1 VGTFMKIVVFGGGT
15 GLSILIRGLKK
26 YTKDISAVV
35 TVADNGGGS
44 GVLREDLGMLP
55 PGDMRNCITAL
66 ADIEPTMIKLLQH
79 RFKDGYLTGQSFG
92 NLFIAAMYEIF
103 GDYEHAL
110 KEIGSIFR
118 LSGKVLPMTLQDTQL
133 KAYLSNGDCILGEKD
148 IPEYVSMSNSYID
161 KVTLVPEICKPL
173 DETINDINDAD
184 IIILGP
190 GSLYTSVIPNILVSD
205 IPKLIIQSK
214 ATVFYICNVMTQPGE
229 TDDFD
234 VVDHVN
240 AIIKHSSR
248 NLIDYV
254 IANDELI
261 SDDLIQNYKY
271 KGARQ
276 VLIDEDQKKKLE
288 EINIKVISSNF
299 IDIRKNYIRH
309 NAEKIGKVLFNY
321 VNEKNN
327 LGRSGVCETINQN
340 NE

>member
-1 VGTFMKIVVFGGGT
+1 MKVVVFGGGT
-15 GLSILIRGLKK
+15 GLSILLRGLKK
-26 YTKDISAVV
+26 YTKDILAVV

-92 NLFIAAMYEIF
+92 NLLIAAMYEIF

-133 KAYLSNGDCILGEKD
+133 KAILENGDCILGEKD
-148 IPEYVSMSNSYID
+148 IPEFVKSSNSKID
-161 KVTLVPEICKPL
+161 TITLVPEVCKPL
-173 DETINDINDAD
+173 EETIKDINETD

-190 GSLYTSVIPNILVSD
+190 GSLYTSVIPNILVD
-205 IPKLIIQSK
+205 NIPELIVKSK
-214 ATVFYICNVMTQPGE
+214 ATVFYVCNVMTQPGE
-229 TDDFD
+229 TDNYN
-234 VVDHVN
+234 VLDHVN

-248 NLIDYV
+248 YLIDYV
-254 IANDELI
+254 IANDEII
-261 SDDLIQNYKY
+261 SEELIQNYKY
-271 KGARQ
+271 KGASQ
-276 VLIDEDQKKKLE
+276 VLIDGEQIKQLE
-288 EINIKVISSNF
+288 EMNIKVISSNF

-309 NAEKIGKVLFNY
+309 NAEKIGSVLLNY
-321 VNEKNN
+321 VNEK
-327 LGRSGVCETINQN
+327 LV
-340 NE
+340 

>member
-1 VGTFMKIVVFGGGT
+1 MKVVVFGGGT
-15 GLSILIRGLKK
+15 GLSILLRGIKK

-66 ADIEPTMIKLLQH
+66 ADIEPIMVKLLQH
-79 RFKDGYLTGQSFG
+79 RFRDGYLAGQSFG
-92 NLFIAAMYEIF
+92 NLLIAAMYEIF

-133 KAYLSNGDCILGEKD
+133 KALLDNGQYILGEKD
-148 IPEYVSMSNSYID
+148 IPEYVNKLNSKID
-161 KVTLVPEICKPL
+161 RISLVPEVCYPL
-173 DETINDINDAD
+173 DETMKDIREAD

-190 GSLYTSVIPNILVSD
+190 GSLYTSVIPNILVSAVAQA
-205 IPKLIIQSK
+205 IIESK

-229 TDDFD
+229 TDNYN
-234 VVDHVN
+234 VIDHVN

-254 IANDELI
+254 IANDILI
-261 SDDLIQNYKY
+261 SDETIHNYKF
-271 KGARQ
+271 KGASQ
-276 VLIDEDQKKKLE
+276 VVIDEEQIRMLE
-288 EINIKVISSNF
+288 EINIKVISSDF
-299 IDIRKNYIRH
+299 VDIRNNYIRH
-309 NAEKIGKVLFNY
+309 DAEKIGRVLFSY
-321 VNEKNN
+321 VKEKNYQM
-327 LGRSGVCETINQN
+327 G
-340 NE
+340 

>member
-1 VGTFMKIVVFGGGT
+1 MKVVVFGGGT
-15 GLSILIRGLKK
+15 GLSILLRGIKK

-66 ADIEPTMIKLLQH
+66 ADIEPIMVKLMQH
-79 RFKDGYLTGQSFG
+79 RFRDGYLTGQSFG
-92 NLFIAAMYEIF
+92 NLLIAAMYEIF

-133 KAYLSNGDCILGEKD
+133 KALLDNGQYILGEKD
-148 IPEYVSMSNSYID
+148 IPEYVSKLNSKID
-161 KVTLVPEICKPL
+161 RISLVPEVCNPL
-173 DETINDINDAD
+173 DETMKDIREAD

-190 GSLYTSVIPNILVSD
+190 GSLYTSVIPNLLVAGVSQA
-205 IPKLIIQSK
+205 IIESR

-229 TDDFD
+229 TDNYN
-234 VVDHVN
+234 VLDHVN

-254 IANDELI
+254 IANDVLI
-261 SDDLIQNYKY
+261 SDETIQNYKF
-271 KGARQ
+271 KGALQ
-276 VLIDEDQKKKLE
+276 VVVDEEQVRMLE
-288 EINIKVISSNF
+288 EINIKVISSDF
-299 IDIRKNYIRH
+299 VDIRNNYIRH
-309 NAEKIGKVLFNY
+309 DAEKIGRVLFSY
-321 VNEKNN
+321 VKEKNYQT
-327 LGRSGVCETINQN
+327 G
-340 NE
+340 

>member
-1 VGTFMKIVVFGGGT
+1 MKLVVFGGGT
-15 GLSILIRGLKK
+15 GLSILLRGLKG

-133 KAYLSNGDCILGEKD
+133 KALLNNGDCILGEKD
-148 IPEYVSMSNSYID
+148 IPEYVISSNSKID
-161 KVTLVPEICKPL
+161 KITLVPEVCKPL
-173 DETINDINDAD
+173 EETVNDINDAD

-190 GSLYTSVIPNILVSD
+190 GSLYTSVIPNILVHD
-205 IPKLIIQSK
+205 IPNLIIQSK

-229 TDDFD
+229 TDDYN

-254 IANDELI
+254 IANDEII
-261 SDDLIQNYKY
+261 SDDLISNYKY

-276 VLIDEDQKKKLE
+276 VLIDEDQRRTLE

-327 LGRSGVCETINQN
+327 IGGSAVYGTIKQDNL
-340 NE
+340 